1 MMATIPTLQIP
12 QMGAVSGG
20 ADFAP
25 LAQLGTI
32 YQKARQDEANK
43 AAFAAYQQTGDPSV
57 LIGSGDMNLAQLG
70 INARNHLDALKQ
82 QGLENKRADI
92 NLGINQERAGREKID
107 WEKTPDQFATN
118 PDGTVRDLYAEAA
131 ANARAKAAA
140 TALPDNYEV
149 NPDFGK
155 VEGAP
160 RLRAIPGGPAD
171 PSVLA
176 TQAEAKTGGGMGDG
190 AVELAAR
197 RLKEGDLTALTNI
210 GRGAQASHDLGR
222 IQNRMADILVKEDGL
237 SLADAAKKVS
247 ASVQAFKAS
256 QTGQSAE
263 ARTGA
268 TREANLNLILKATD
282 AAIPAALEASDK
294 VDRTGWVPL
303 NRIIQKGQLATSDPN
318 LMKFGMAN
326 LQLAEHWARAM
337 NPTGVMRESD
347 REKALEFLGT
357 ATDKATY
364 RGLVE
369 QLRTQI
375 TRERDAVKGVAPGS
389 ASPYSASGGAPAT
402 PGATAAAPGSGKP
415 AVSFS
420 DYFK

>member
-1 MMATIPTLQIP
+1 MATIPTLQIP

-25 LAQLGTI
+25 LGQLGNI
-32 YQKARQDEANK
+32 YAKARQDEADK
-43 AAFAAYQQTGDPSV
+43 AALAAFQQTGDPKA
-57 LIGSGDMNLAQLG
+57 LMASGNMSLAQLG
-70 INARNHLDALKQ
+70 INAQNHLDTLRQ
-82 QGLENKRADI
+82 QGIENKRADI
-92 NLGINQERAGREKID
+92 NLGINQGRAKREETD
-107 WEKTPDQFATN
+107 WNKTPDQFATN
-118 PDGTVRDLYAEAA
+118 PDGTIRDLYAEAA
-131 ANARAKAAA
+131 AAAKAKAAA
-140 TALPDNYEV
+140 AAIPEGYEA
-149 NPDFGK
+149 NPDYGK
-155 VEGAP
+155 VEGVP
-160 RLRAIPGGPAD
+160 KLRAVTGGPTD
-171 PSVLA
+171 PGVIA
-176 TQAEAKTGGGMGDG
+176 TAAEAKTGGGMGDG

-197 RLKEGDLTALTNI
+197 RLKEGDLSALTNI

-282 AAIPAALEASDK
+282 AAIPAALDASDK

-303 NRIIQKGQLATSDPN
+303 NRIIQKGQLATSDPD

-347 REKALEFLGT
+347 RDKALEFLGT
-357 ATDKATY
+357 ATSKDTY

-389 ASPYSASGGAPAT
+389 SSPYSASSPAPAT
-402 PGATAAAPGSGKP
+402 PGAAAASGKP

>member
-1 MMATIPTLQIP
+1 MTLSFETRNAFI
-12 QMGAVSGG
+12 
-20 ADFAP
+20 P
-25 LAQLGTI
+25 LA
-32 YQKARQDEANK
+32 N
-43 AAFAAYQQTGDPSV
+43 
-57 LIGSGDMNLAQLG
+57 
-70 INARNHLDALKQ
+70 
-82 QGLENKRADI
+82 
-92 NLGINQERAGREKID
+92 
-107 WEKTPDQFATN
+107 
-118 PDGTVRDLYAEAA
+118 AA
-131 ANARAKAAA
+131 AVAALLVMLSPVP
-140 TALPDNYEV
+140 TFIRISLFALSEFMFPIALNVLSQTSVSLDPDRGITCTGTKSLANS
-149 NPDFGK
+149 DFILSVSPFHFFGDRRMIFSVGNSFIHK
-155 VEGAP
+155 VDGAP
-160 RLRAIPGGPAD
+160 RLRAITGGPAD
-171 PSVLA
+171 PSVIA

-197 RLKEGDLTALTNI
+197 RLKEGDLSALTNI

-294 VDRTGWVPL
+294 VNRTGWVPL
-303 NRIIQKGQLATSDPN
+303 NKIIQKGQIATSDPD
-318 LMKFGMAN
+318 LMKLGMAN

-347 REKALEFLGT
+347 REKALEFLST
-357 ATDKATY
+357 ATSKETYKA
-364 RGLVE
+364 LVE

-389 ASPYSASGGAPAT
+389 TSPYSPSGAAPAT
-402 PGATAAAPGSGKP
+402 PGAAPGAGG
-415 AVSFS
+415 VTHFS